1 MNGPGLT
8 CHDFHSYAELLGDVD
23 LAKRLV
29 VAYQEIFG
37 DSEVWAETY
46 TDAEVWRKLKAEL
59 AGRASLRVCVDART
73 GAVVA
78 FFWAQLCSAESI
90 VRALGTIKYSQSLA
104 TPALVPTLEDAIG
117 EREVIYVHDLG
128 IRKAWRGRIW
138 LTHLIGPV
146 LWEVCARS
154 GNGRVLFWSVPGT
167 QVAAFA
173 RRAGFEE
180 VLVTNGMHFHLGEF
194 LVGRPCDG
202 VNLPWRRERKSDN
215 AHVVTTTP
223 PESREWHR

>member
-1 MNGPGLT
+1 MSTPSLVYR
-8 CHDFHSYAELLGDVD
+8 DFHSYAELLAEVD

-37 DSEVWAETY
+37 GSEVWAETY
-46 TDAEVWRKLKAEL
+46 SDAEVWRKVKAEL
-59 AGRASLRVCVDART
+59 AGRASLRVCIDPAN

-90 VRALGTIKYSQSLA
+90 VRAIGTIKYSESLA
-104 TPALVPTLEDAIG
+104 TPTLASELEDAIG

-128 IRKAWRGRIW
+128 IRKEYRGRIW

-180 VLVTNGMHFHLGEF
+180 VLVTQGMHFHLGEF
-194 LVGRPCDG
+194 VVGRPCDG
-202 VNLPWRRERKSDN
+202 VNLPWRKAGERR
-215 AHVVTTTP
+215 VVGPRFTQP
-223 PESREWHR
+223 GLLRHP